1 MTTLIPKFGLKNGGS
16 TPVGAINRAIN
27 LKLAE
32 TVSVLDFGA
41 DPTGVADS
49 TTAFN
54 NAIASAAGIVT
65 IPSGTFKITST
76 INIDR
81 AIELIGSGASQDVGG
96 TPNTN
101 TTTISYTGTGVAM
114 ATVGSGANGKFYLNI
129 SNINFVNASGGTAD
143 GGLLVGSEVSIG
155 PSGGYVR
162 VSNYSNLSFI
172 GFGKVNGY
180 GLGCGNV
187 LNSQFNNIYTKEC
200 YYGIYLFG
208 TNTTLTFQNC
218 WCISSLVYGI
228 FVGPSGALAQST
240 NIVFI
245 NCTNE
250 ASQGPGLAILG
261 QVNTVDLYSYHSES
275 NCLGGGNAP
284 VIIQSS
290 GSFNPIY
297 INFYGG
303 SIQDKVGA
311 LQFYILGSSYINWHD
326 VVVPNYGAKFIQI
339 NAATM
344 RCNFTYTGDEVTPSS
359 VVNNHVDGVKVN
371 NNAPIQFIKTLADL
385 AATGLPFTSG
395 ILLVTDTTNNKSAI
409 FSLNGTA
416 NTTSVMSDPDS
427 HFANTPTA
435 LKVNI
440 YYSSGYRIQN
450 QTGGSIKVIAQTLM
464 ANL

>member
-1 MTTLIPKFGLKNGGS
+1 MTTLIPKFDLKNGGS
-16 TPVGAINRAIN
+16 TPTGAVNRAIN

-54 NAIASAAGIVT
+54 NAIASEAGIVT

-81 AIELIGSGASQDVGG
+81 AIELIGSSAAQTVNG

-129 SNINFVNASGGTAD
+129 SNINFVDASSGAAD

-162 VSNYSNLSFI
+162 LSTYSNLSFI
-172 GFGKVNGY
+172 GFGKTGGY

-187 LNSQFNNIYTKEC
+187 LNSQFNNIYAKEC
-200 YYGIYLFG
+200 YYGIFIFG

-218 WCISSLVYGI
+218 WCISSLVYGT

-250 ASQGPGLAILG
+250 ASQGPGLASIG
-261 QVNTVDLYSYHSES
+261 QGNTVDVYSYHSEA

-284 VIIQSS
+284 VIIQAS
-290 GSFNPIY
+290 GGFDPIY

-303 SIQDKVGA
+303 SVQDKVGV
-311 LQFYILGSSYINWHD
+311 LQFYILGSAYINWYD
-326 VVVPNYGAKFIQI
+326 VVVPNYGAQFIQV
-339 NAATM
+339 NSATI
-344 RCNFTYTGDEVTPSS
+344 RCNFTYAGDEVTPSS

-371 NNAPIQFIKTLADL
+371 NNAPIQFITTLADN
-385 AATGLPFTSG
+385 AATALPFTSG
-395 ILLVTDTTNNKSAI
+395 ILLVTDTTNNLSAI
-409 FSLNGTA
+409 FSINGSS
-416 NTTSVMSDPDS
+416 NTTSVMSDPNS
-427 HFANTPTA
+427 HFANTPTSS
-435 LKVNI
+435 KVNV

-450 QTGGSIKVIAQTLM
+450 QTGGSINVIAQALM